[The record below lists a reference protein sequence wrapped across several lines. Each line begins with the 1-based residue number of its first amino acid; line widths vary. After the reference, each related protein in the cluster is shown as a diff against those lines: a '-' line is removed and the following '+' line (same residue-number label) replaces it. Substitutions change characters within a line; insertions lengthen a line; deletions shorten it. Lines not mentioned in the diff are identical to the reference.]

1 MATKY
6 IFTDIYL
13 LWNITHMETF
23 AVLAE
28 PSRRD
33 LLTLLR
39 EGEASVTSLVERTG
53 LSQPVVSKHLR
64 ILREAGFVSVLPQ
77 GQRRMYRL
85 APEPIAEI
93 DAWLEPFREF
103 WADRLDALEQH
114 LAAEGATPQEPG
126 AARSAVQSSEG
137 GSDGRSQSAS

>member
-1 MATKY
+1 
-6 IFTDIYL
+6 
-13 LWNITHMETF
+13 METF

-39 EGEASVTSLVERTG
+39 HGEASVTSLVERSG

-64 ILREAGFVSVLPQ
+64 ILRDAGFVSVLPD

-93 DAWLEPFREF
+93 DAWLEPFRQF
-103 WADRLDALEQH
+103 WAERLDALEQH
-114 LAAEGATPQEPG
+114 LAADDAGPHEAGATSQ
-126 AARSAVQSSEG
+126 RSATHEG
-137 GSDGRSQSAS
+137 GSDDRSQSSR